1 MVKLYHLNFQYSSH
15 GAREVKNLEKKKCDE
30 LKKIVKYKLHS

>member
-15 GAREVKNLEKKKCDE
+15 GAREVKNLEKKCDE